1 MRIDTHDKSV
11 EEKGARESLV
21 SSTVQKSRKKG
32 HLLRMQ
38 DRDLGS
44 GFRGGYKLRNLQCEP
59 KGNCQEINNMITR

>member
-21 SSTVQKSRKKG
+21 LSTVQKSRKKG

-38 DRDLGS
+38 DKDLGS
-44 GFRGGYKLRNLQCEP
+44 GFRGG
-59 KGNCQEINNMITR
+59 